1 MRSMILWISKVLSA
15 EIGFPHRSCDLCP
28 DLIYDFVCSHQ
39 PLSWGQ
45 ERNTENVI
53 MIFLLL
59 LETKTDVVV
68 DDYEWE
74 APLWPLNYDQSI
86 IILWRPINQV
96 YVWLMHKANVTF
108 MLYAKIFTLG

>member
-1 MRSMILWISKVLSA
+1 MQKLDFPIGPATYVLTWYMI
-15 EIGFPHRSCDLCP
+15 
-28 DLIYDFVCSHQ
+28 
-39 PLSWGQ
+39 LSWGQ

-74 APLWPLNYDQSI
+74 APLWPLNCDQSI

-96 YVWLMHKANVTF
+96 YAWLMHKANVTF
-108 MLYAKIFTLG
+108 MLYAKIFTLE

>member
-1 MRSMILWISKVLSA
+1 MQKLDFPIGPATYVPTWYMI
-15 EIGFPHRSCDLCP
+15 
-28 DLIYDFVCSHQ
+28 
-39 PLSWGQ
+39 LSWGQ

-74 APLWPLNYDQSI
+74 APLWPLNCDQSI

-96 YVWLMHKANVTF
+96 YAWLMHKANVTF
-108 MLYAKIFTLG
+108 ILYAKIFTLE